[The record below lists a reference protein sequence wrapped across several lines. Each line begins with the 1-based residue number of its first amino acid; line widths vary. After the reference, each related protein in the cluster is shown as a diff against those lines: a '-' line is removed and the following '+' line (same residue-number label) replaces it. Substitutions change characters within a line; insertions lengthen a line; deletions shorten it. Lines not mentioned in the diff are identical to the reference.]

1 MLKRQITRPRKGA
14 KSVTGNGYPVAEMD
28 SIIVSSSRELPR
40 SPTLSS
46 TNSPIDDFL
55 IDSNNSNR
63 RTGVSSYSLVPY
75 SQPWLH
81 TEKTD
86 MLISFVTTQL

>member
-81 TEKTD
+81 TEKTG